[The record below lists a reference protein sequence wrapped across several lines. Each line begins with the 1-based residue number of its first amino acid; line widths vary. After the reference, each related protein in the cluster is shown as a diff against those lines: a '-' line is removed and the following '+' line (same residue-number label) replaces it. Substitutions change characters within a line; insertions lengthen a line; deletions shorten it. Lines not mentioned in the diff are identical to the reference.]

1 MSYDEEQHKRSRVV
15 VETPTAR
22 REVVQQQTVR
32 YPTEKRRGYSAGV
45 VATVALLAI
54 AATAIIF
61 LFLTNSR
68 DSSTDANVNVRT
80 TAATQPT
87 PMTQAP
93 VVVQTPL
100 TQPTPVIIQQVP
112 APVTTTQ
119 PAPVIVQAPPPD
131 TSTATTTAPTSPPA
145 TGAAGTAPASGND
158 DSALQAKIDK
168 AFADDPNVSAASV
181 DALVVNGRVRL
192 TGTVNS
198 DALKQRAERL
208 AYAVKGV
215 LGVDNKIVVTGATP

>member
-1 MSYDEEQHKRSRVV
+1 MSHEEEQQRRSRVV

-32 YPTEKRRGYSAGV
+32 DPAEERRGYSAGI

-68 DSSTDANVNVRT
+68 DGSTDANVNVRT

-119 PAPVIVQAPPPD
+119 PAPVIIQAPPPPV
-131 TSTATTTAPTSPPA
+131 TSTTTAPPVSSAAP
-145 TGAAGTAPASGND
+145 AAGHDDAS
-158 DSALQAKIDK
+158 LQTKIDK
-168 AFADDPNVSAASV
+168 AFADDPNVSAAAI
-181 DALVVNGRVRL
+181 DALVVNGRVKL
-192 TGTVNS
+192 TGTVSS
-198 DALKQRAERL
+198 DAVKQRAERL

-215 LGVDNKIVVTGATP
+215 LGVDNKIVVSPATP

>member
-1 MSYDEEQHKRSRVV
+1 MSQDEEQTRRSRVV

-32 YPTEKRRGYSAGV
+32 YPAEERRGYSAGM

-68 DSSTDANVNVRT
+68 DDSTDANVNIRT

-93 VVVQTPL
+93 VVVQTPM
-100 TQPTPVIIQQVP
+100 TQPTQQPVIIQQVP
-112 APVTTTQ
+112 APATTV
-119 PAPVIVQAPPPD
+119 PAPVIIQAPPAD
-131 TSTATTTAPTSPPA
+131 TSTTTAPASPPA
-145 TGAAGTAPASGND
+145 GAAGTSPAAGND
-158 DSALQAKIDK
+158 DSALQAKVDK
-168 AFADDPNVSAASV
+168 AFADDPNVAAASV
-181 DALVVNGRVRL
+181 DAMVVNGRVKL

-198 DALKQRAERL
+198 DAVKQRAERL

-215 LGVDNKIVVTGATP
+215 LGVDNKIVVTQ

>member
-1 MSYDEEQHKRSRVV
+1 MSQDEEQTRRSRVV

-32 YPTEKRRGYSAGV
+32 YPAEERRGYSTGM

-68 DSSTDANVNVRT
+68 DDSANTNVNIRT

-87 PMTQAP
+87 PVTQAP
-93 VVVQTPL
+93 VMVQTPM

-112 APVTTTQ
+112 APVTMTQ
-119 PAPVIVQAPPPD
+119 PAPVIIQQAPPPAGA
-131 TSTATTTAPTSPPA
+131 STTAPAAPPA
-145 TGAAGTAPASGND
+145 TAPAAGND
-158 DSALQAKIDK
+158 DSSLQTKIDK

-181 DALVVNGRVRL
+181 DALVVNGRVKL

-198 DALKQRAERL
+198 DAVKQRAERL

>member
-1 MSYDEEQHKRSRVV
+1 MSHEEEQHRRSRVV

-32 YPTEKRRGYSAGV
+32 YPAEERRGYSAGI
-45 VATVALLAI
+45 VATVSLLAI

-68 DSSTDANVNVRT
+68 DGSTEANVNLRT

-119 PAPVIVQAPPPD
+119 PAPVIIQAPPPPD
-131 TSTATTTAPTSPPA
+131 TSTTTAPPA
-145 TGAAGTAPASGND
+145 SSAQPAAGHNDAS
-158 DSALQAKIDK
+158 LQTKIDK

-181 DALVVNGRVRL
+181 DALVVNGRVKL
-192 TGTVNS
+192 TGTVSS
-198 DALKQRAERL
+198 DAVKQRAERL

-215 LGVDNKIVVTGATP
+215 LGVDNKIVVAPATP

>member
-1 MSYDEEQHKRSRVV
+1 MSQDEEQTKRSRVV

-32 YPTEKRRGYSAGV
+32 YPAEERRGYSAGM

-68 DSSTDANVNVRT
+68 DGSTEANVNIRT

-87 PMTQAP
+87 PITQAP
-93 VVVQTPL
+93 VMVQTPM

-119 PAPVIVQAPPPD
+119 PAPIIIQAPPPAD
-131 TSTATTTAPTSPPA
+131 ASTTTPASPPA
-145 TGAAGTAPASGND
+145 SSAPPASGND
-158 DSALQAKIDK
+158 DASLQTKIDK

-181 DALVVNGRVRL
+181 DALVVNGRVKL

-198 DALKQRAERL
+198 DAVRQRAERL

-215 LGVDNKIVVTGATP
+215 LGVDNKIVVSGGTP